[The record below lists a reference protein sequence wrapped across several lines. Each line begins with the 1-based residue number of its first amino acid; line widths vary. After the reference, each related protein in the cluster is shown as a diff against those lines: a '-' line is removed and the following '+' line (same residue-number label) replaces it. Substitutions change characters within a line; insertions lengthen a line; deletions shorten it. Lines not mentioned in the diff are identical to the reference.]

1 MSLNII
7 FKKSIYLMFALVTL
21 GSVIVSCEPDSAD
34 KGNSLENTNVDASF
48 TITPVA
54 GKNNTYFLVASPK
67 NALTSYW
74 KVGKAEFYGKMNLE
88 IFLPD
93 KGTYKVVHTAVGS
106 GGTTTIANSE
116 IVVVANDPDRGNLVK
131 GSSFLDAA
139 DQAQWTNLHLNSNG
153 LATWTFTPGF
163 ATINVSG
170 DTSNQEAIYQ
180 EIDVVKGKEYIIDMV
195 VSAKS
200 KSEDF
205 WFEVYAGKTV
215 PTPGVIYTD
224 NKVMGLSSEDGCG
237 TDAFD
242 GKLSAVGCVKN
253 DVAEKVSNV
262 VKFAE
267 TGKVYLVIRSGG
279 NKFTATGIKITE
291 VEFRGK

>member
-1 MSLNII
+1 MNLNII
-7 FKKSIYLMFALVTL
+7 FKKTIYLMFVLGTL
-21 GSVIVSCEPDSAD
+21 TSCEPDAPGA
-34 KGNSLENTNVDASF
+34 GNGLTVASVDPSF
-48 TITPVA
+48 TITPVE
-54 GKNNTYFLVASPK
+54 GKNNTYLLVSATD
-67 NALTSYW
+67 NVLNSYW

-93 KGTYKVVHTAVGS
+93 KGTYKVVHTAVGR
-106 GGTTTIANSE
+106 GGTTDFATKEIIIA
-116 IVVVANDPDRGNLVK
+116 ANDPDRGNLVK
-131 GSSFLDAA
+131 GTSFLDAA
-139 DQAQWTNLHLNSNG
+139 DQAQWTNLHLNTNG

-163 ATINVSG
+163 ATINASG
-170 DTSNQEAIYQ
+170 NTSNQEGIYQ
-180 EIDVVKGKEYIIDMV
+180 EIDVVAGKEYIIDMQ

-200 KSEDF
+200 GSPDF

-215 PTPGVIYTD
+215 PTSGVIYTD

-237 TDAFD
+237 KEAFD

-253 DVAEKVSNV
+253 SATDKVGNV

-267 TGKVYLVIRSGG
+267 TGKVYLVIRGGG
-279 NKFTATGIKITE
+279 NGFTATGITITE